1 MKVNKKYVK
10 SAEPFFKALLK
21 NPEVRFYYEQERA
34 KSKIA
39 MAVKAARTKAHL
51 TQAKLAEKV
60 GTTQSVIARLE
71 SGSDKRIPTLPFL
84 AQIAAACHGS
94 LEVGFRFKRAS

>member
-1 MKVNKKYVK
+1 M
-10 SAEPFFKALLK
+10 LK
-21 NPEVRFYYEQERA
+21 NPEVRFHYEQEKA

-39 MAVKAARTKAHL
+39 MAVKTARLKACL
-51 TQAKLAEKV
+51 TQTKLAEKV

-84 AQIAAACHGS
+84 AQIAIACHGS
-94 LEVGFRFKRAS
+94 LEIGFSFKHAG

>member
-10 SAEPFFKALLK
+10 SAEPFFKAMLK
-21 NPEVRFYYEQERA
+21 NPEVRFYYEQEKA

-39 MAVKAARTKAHL
+39 MAVKTARLKACL
-51 TQAKLAEKV
+51 TQAKLAEKI

-84 AQIAAACHGS
+84 AQIATACHGS
-94 LEVGFRFKRAS
+94 LEVGFSFKHAG